1 MVDTM
6 LINFSRTLAGTAV
19 DEIKPVK
26 MYFIS
31 AILFFFIAIG
41 VYGSAS
47 GYVEYF
53 FKSDIISFSFVVGF
67 LIFCFPFLSWLSYLI
82 FMVAYKKR
90 KLKVNN
96 KITNSLAVIAMFG
109 IVFSF
114 VFSFYVEY
122 DLTSRGYVK
131 CYKKSIHA
139 PTKYVISKD
148 MCK

>member
-1 MVDTM
+1 MP
-6 LINFSRTLAGTAV
+6 IIFSPTSIGTHV
-19 DEIKPVK
+19 DEIKPIK

-31 AILFFFIAIG
+31 AILIFFVVIG

-53 FKSDIISFSFVVGF
+53 FKTDIISFSFVVGF
-67 LIFCFPFLSWLSYLI
+67 LIFCFPLLLWLSYLI
-82 FMVAYKKR
+82 FMVAYRKR

-96 KITNSLAVIAMFG
+96 KITNYLAVIAMFG

-122 DLTSRGYVK
+122 DLTSHGYVK
-131 CYKKSIHA
+131 CHRISIHA

-148 MCK
+148 MCE

>member
-1 MVDTM
+1 MADTM
-6 LINFSRTLAGTAV
+6 LIIFSRTLAGTAV

-53 FKSDIISFSFVVGF
+53 FKADIISFSFVVGF

-82 FMVAYKKR
+82 FMVAYRKR

>member
-1 MVDTM
+1 
-6 LINFSRTLAGTAV
+6 
-19 DEIKPVK
+19 
-26 MYFIS
+26 
-31 AILFFFIAIG
+31 
-41 VYGSAS
+41 
-47 GYVEYF
+47 
-53 FKSDIISFSFVVGF
+53 SDIISFSFVVGF

-82 FMVAYKKR
+82 FMVAYRKR

>member
-1 MVDTM
+1 M
-6 LINFSRTLAGTAV
+6 
-19 DEIKPVK
+19 
-26 MYFIS
+26 
-31 AILFFFIAIG
+31 
-41 VYGSAS
+41 
-47 GYVEYF
+47 
-53 FKSDIISFSFVVGF
+53 GF

-82 FMVAYKKR
+82 FMVAYRKR

-139 PTKYVISKD
+139 PTKYVISKN